1 MSRFRRLAPYF
12 LLGPLTG
19 PCVAGVVINLQRG
32 NRVLAGL
39 YAIAALETVFLL
51 PPIVV
56 ALGVKTT
63 GDLFRLLGV

>member
-19 PCVAGVVINLQRG
+19 PCVAGVVHNLRG
-32 NRVLAGL
+32 GRPILAGL
-39 YAIAALETVFLL
+39 YVLATLEAVFLF

-56 ALGVKTT
+56 ALTAKTAFNLM
-63 GDLFRLLGV
+63 GR

>member
-1 MSRFRRLAPYF
+1 MSRVRRLAPYF

-19 PCVAGVVINLQRG
+19 PFVAGVVINLQRG

-39 YAIAALETVFLL
+39 YCVAVFETVFLL

-56 ALGVKTT
+56 ALGIDSTQ
-63 GDLFRLLGV
+63 DLMKMLGS